1 MARNM
6 FLFCALFFIGCSSQ
20 ESVDVDV
27 RESDFILLLKS
38 TPKKF
43 GDWRLLPE
51 VVICQNAP
59 ISEKQIM
66 NAVDFWRSLGY
77 RFGVISSKY
86 SESCFTHGRPYYH
99 ITIEMNN
106 RAVDEMHCGE
116 TALYLQGESHEILG
130 ARIYLRSGDGNSP
143 GVIEHEFG
151 HALGWKH
158 FRKNGHLMHPA
169 LRNGGFDTQGLKN
182 NIVPVVG
189 YGIASDVNESDMIQ
203 VCSDRREK

>member
-1 MARNM
+1 
-6 FLFCALFFIGCSSQ
+6 
-20 ESVDVDV
+20 
-27 RESDFILLLKS
+27 
-38 TPKKF
+38 
-43 GDWRLLPE
+43 
-51 VVICQNAP
+51 
-59 ISEKQIM
+59 
-66 NAVDFWRSLGY
+66 
-77 RFGVISSKY
+77 
-86 SESCFTHGRPYYH
+86 
-99 ITIEMNN
+99 MNN